1 MLRLSKDF
9 FTPFSSV
16 LACLL
21 VNWTIQVYNS
31 YESDISVTDRPTDDL
46 TLEFWNPIFLIIV
59 NDLSGGLMSNNC
71 MDLISQNIEFWD

>member
-9 FTPFSSV
+9 FTPVSSV

-31 YESDISVTDRPTDDL
+31 YESDIPVTDRTTDDL